1 MFMVETSCKA
11 RGAVFINWRLSL
23 GAERLAYGLN
33 AEPDTDVG
41 IPTRIIEGGY
51 NSSNNSRGVSRQQQ
65 VCDITYAK
73 MQILWL

>member
-1 MFMVETSCKA
+1 MQEDWLMV
-11 RGAVFINWRLSL
+11 
-23 GAERLAYGLN
+23 N
-33 AEPDTDVG
+33 AEPDTTVG
-41 IPTRIIEGGY
+41 IPERIIEDGS